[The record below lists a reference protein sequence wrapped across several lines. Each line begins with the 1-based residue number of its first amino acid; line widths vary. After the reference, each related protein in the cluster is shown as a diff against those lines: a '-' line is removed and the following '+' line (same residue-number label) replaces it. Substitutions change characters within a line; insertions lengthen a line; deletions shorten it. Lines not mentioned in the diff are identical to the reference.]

1 MIDILNLVVSNTFYD
16 TVLMFVLLSGGEE
29 PHPECWMLWD
39 PQVCAG
45 KPRFSHGGFRL
56 FGNTHTQTQTQFSW
70 DFPQMFFIMNVF
82 SLFLLPAPLFPGHH
96 SEPGFWRPVYGSE
109 RNFPRAYSKSRGQN
123 WHFQKKQRLEKCL
136 CANCLKEVWANCCSC
151 MPEEIGKDVSL
162 LQASRTFSSTDE
174 PKEGCMRIWCLN
186 EVSFLKQPWE
196 NFSLN

>member
-1 MIDILNLVVSNTFYD
+1 MGRNPIQSAGCFGILKSVQENPDSAMETLD
-16 TVLMFVLLSGGEE
+16 
-29 PHPECWMLWD
+29 
-39 PQVCAG
+39 
-45 KPRFSHGGFRL
+45 FSVIHKH
-56 FGNTHTQTQTQFSW
+56 THTHTRFNW
-70 DFPQMFFIMNVF
+70 DFPQMFFIMNLF
-82 SLFLLPAPLFPGHH
+82 SLFLLPASLFPGHH

-123 WHFQKKQRLEKCL
+123 WYFQKKQRLEKCL

-174 PKEGCMRIWCLN
+174 PKEGCMQIWCLN